1 MLNCIIV
8 DDDPQSIKVLA
19 NHIEKTPFLTLVTTF
34 TESVNAL
41 AFLQD
46 TPIDLLFSDVEM
58 PDLTGIE
65 LLEIINNRCKV
76 ILSTGHAEYAL
87 EGYEHDV
94 VDFLLK
100 PVSFDRFLK
109 AAQKAYRQSISPL
122 SVGNQ
127 EEFLMV
133 KTEGKGRMRR
143 ININDIHYIE
153 GLKNYVSIYTQNDRI
168 ITLLNIRDLEKRLPA
183 SNFFRVHKSY
193 IVAIDKIKAIDGN
206 QIILDNN
213 SKSQTVIPIGATY
226 RPSFFH
232 TFQSQLI
239 SRK

>member
-1 MLNCIIV
+1 M
-8 DDDPQSIKVLA
+8 DDDPQAIKVLA
-19 NHIEKTPFLTLVTTF
+19 NHVEKTPFLTLINTF

-46 TPIDLLFSDVEM
+46 TSTDLIFSDVEM

-65 LLEIINNRCKV
+65 LLEILNNRCQV

-87 EGYEHDV
+87 ESYEHDI

-109 AAQKAYRQSISPL
+109 AAQKAYRQSMSPVITG
-122 SVGNQ
+122 SS

-143 ININDIHYIE
+143 VKINDIHYIE

-168 ITLLNIRDLEKRLPA
+168 ITLVNIRDLEKRLPA

-193 IVAIDKIKAIDGN
+193 IVAIDKINAIDGN

-213 SKSQTVIPIGATY
+213 LKSQKVIPIGATY
-226 RPSFFH
+226 RPFFFH
-232 TFQSQLI
+232 IFQSQLI